1 MLISSARFLC
11 AAQNARDFPKRSL
24 PEIAFL
30 GRSNV
35 GKSSVINSLLR
46 AKNLARTSS
55 TPGRT
60 QTINFYEINERFR
73 FVDLPGY
80 GWAKVPRTVRS
91 EWKGLVE
98 NYLAEREDLVL
109 CVCVV
114 DSRHAPTEQ
123 DLLLKSWLEF
133 HKLPFI
139 VAATKSDKLS
149 ATELRSSLSR
159 ARSILA
165 TESIFPYSAV
175 KPAGYRQI
183 WERIIEN
190 IKGTN

>member
-1 MLISSARFLC
+1 MC
-11 AAQNARDFPKRSL
+11 AARDSRDFPKQPL
-24 PEIAFL
+24 PEVAFL

-35 GKSSVINSLLR
+35 GKSSLINSLLR
-46 AKNLARTSS
+46 TKQLARTSS

-60 QTINFYEINERFR
+60 QTINFYEINEQFR

-80 GWAKVPRTVRS
+80 GWAKVPRSVRS
-91 EWKGLVE
+91 EWRGLVE
-98 NYLAEREDLVL
+98 NYLAKREELVL

-114 DSRHAPTEQ
+114 DSRHAPTDR

-139 VAATKSDKLS
+139 VIATKSDKLS
-149 ATELRSSLSR
+149 ATELRASLAR
-159 ARSILA
+159 ARCDLA

-175 KPAGYRQI
+175 KAAGYREI
-183 WERIIEN
+183 WEQIIKN